1 MKKAGQALATVVLA
15 VAVGLSAGCSTPD
28 LSTDIVGSGFVEA
41 SEVGIAV
48 EAPGRI
54 VEISVNDGDRVEA
67 GRVVV
72 RLDDSLLKARE
83 RQAVAAISLSRASLN
98 QVVVVRD
105 GVKKVWEG
113 AVEVQKNPLELE
125 ARIIAARASLDAARV
140 DMEVADYGLR
150 QLIYPDYSSIIFTDL
165 PGVRVFLDE
174 ADFYLGKAQEFL
186 TAGDAAR
193 AQAQIELAKEKLV
206 VAEEKSVGKRAYIP
220 LEARIKE
227 LQLEKGRA
235 AVDSA
240 GKALQNLLDIK
251 KNPQEINAR
260 VDQAY
265 AAYQG
270 AVAAVD
276 VAQKQLEQAE
286 ASLEVIRVQLGQL
299 SVASPLSGVVADRFA
314 EVGEVVQPGVPV
326 LRLMRLDEV
335 TLTTYVA
342 ESRIGRVKLGQ
353 VAIVTV
359 DSYPGESF
367 SGRVVFISPQA
378 IFTPKNI
385 QLREEREKMV
395 FPVKVRLANPQ
406 QKLKPGMPADA
417 RIVTVS

>member
-1 MKKAGQALATVVLA
+1 MKKVGQVLATVALA
-15 VAVGLSAGCSTPD
+15 GAVGLSVACSTPE

-41 SEVGIAV
+41 SGVGIAV

-54 VEISVNDGDRVEA
+54 VEISVNEGDRVEA
-67 GRVVV
+67 GRVLV

-83 RQAVAAISLSRASLN
+83 RQAMMAVGLSRASLN
-98 QVVVVRD
+98 QAAVLRD
-105 GVKKVWEG
+105 GARKVWEG
-113 AVEVQKNPLELE
+113 AVDVQKNPLELE
-125 ARIIAARASLDAARV
+125 ARIIAARASLDAAKI
-140 DMEVADYGLR
+140 DTEVADYGLR
-150 QLIYPDYSSIIFTDL
+150 QLIYPDYRSMIFTDL

-174 ADFYLGKAQEFL
+174 ADFYLGKAQEFM
-186 TAGDAAR
+186 TAGDATR
-193 AQAQIELAKEKLV
+193 AQAQIELAKEKLAT
-206 VAEEKSVGKRAYIP
+206 AEEKSVGRRAYIP

-227 LQLEKGRA
+227 LELEKGKA

-260 VDQAY
+260 VDQAH
-265 AAYQG
+265 AGYQG
-270 AVAAVD
+270 ATAAVE
-276 VAQKQLEQAE
+276 VAQRQVEQTE
-286 ASLEVIRVQLGQL
+286 ASLEVIRVQLDQL

-326 LRLMRLDEV
+326 LRIMRLDEV

-342 ESRIGRVKLGQ
+342 ESRIGLVKLGQ
-353 VAIVTV
+353 EAIVTV

-378 IFTPKNI
+378 LFTPKNI